1 MLYEYKQQLLMK
13 CERGKE
19 GWEVGGK
26 RRGKGE
32 MDKQE
37 EKKDDPQQTS
47 RVREGRTMG
56 ATERGRDSLS
66 RLEKVKRGKRRSK
79 ERQAT
84 RT

>member
-1 MLYEYKQQLLMK
+1 MK

-47 RVREGRTMG
+47 RVGEG
-56 ATERGRDSLS
+56 
-66 RLEKVKRGKRRSK
+66 
-79 ERQAT
+79 
-84 RT
+84 